1 MSVKILYVEDE
12 PFLGKIVKESLESQ
26 GFELLLINDGA
37 LVINAFI
44 NFMPDICVLDIM
56 LPNVDGL
63 SLGKQIRS
71 LYPALPIIFLTAKT
85 EVNDL
90 VKGFENGGTDYI
102 RKPFSVKELI
112 VRIQN
117 QLQLISTTVTPKNNG
132 QAEEIILGKIRFL
145 PGKFEL
151 ISKGKSTKLSSRE
164 SQVLNILAAHRNQ
177 TIKRKLLL
185 KSVWGDD
192 SYFNSRNLDV
202 YIRRLREHLASDP
215 KIEILTLKG
224 LGYQFI
230 VPLNKH

>member
-1 MSVKILYVEDE
+1 MSTKILYVEDE

-26 GFELLLINDGA
+26 GFELLWIKDGA
-37 LVINAFI
+37 LVLNAFI
-44 NFMPDICVLDIM
+44 SFTPDVCVLDIM
-56 LPNVDGL
+56 LPNIDGL

-71 LYPALPIIFLTAKT
+71 LYPTLPIIFLTAKT
-85 EVNDL
+85 TTDDL

-117 QLQLISTTVTPKNNG
+117 QLLLKNSSAGSLSNG
-132 QAEEIILGKIRFL
+132 LSDEINLGSIRFL
-145 PGKFEL
+145 PTKFEL
-151 ISKGKSTKLSSRE
+151 IVDGKQIKLSSRE
-164 SQVLNILAAHRNQ
+164 SQVLNVLAAHKNQ
-177 TIKRKLLL
+177 TVERKLLL
-185 KSVWGDD
+185 KTVWGDD

-202 YIRRLREHLASDP
+202 YIRKLREHLASDS

-230 VPLNKH
+230 VP